1 MLSSF
6 LGAIEKSKLLSRV
19 RLFVTPMDYTDH
31 GILQAKI
38 LEYGQVEGLPN
49 WEVSA
54 IKLTLQIN
62 MPYF

>member
-1 MLSSF
+1 M
-6 LGAIEKSKLLSRV
+6 GAIEKSKLLSRV
-19 RLFVTPMDYTDH
+19 RLCVTPMDYRDY

-38 LEYGQVEGLPN
+38 LEYGGVEGLPN
-49 WEVSA
+49 CEVSA